1 VGILGLK
8 INKLNKGGKMRRII
22 LNHHKIIKENIQEF
36 YNTFGVSLK
45 DFFDP
50 ILGFDI
56 VKFDEEIIKPSAN
69 ESTKDKI
76 LRDYGQNGVEV
87 IENLL

>member
-1 VGILGLK
+1 
-8 INKLNKGGKMRRII
+8 MRRII
-22 LNHHKIIKENIQEF
+22 LNHHKIIHENRQEF

>member
-1 VGILGLK
+1 
-8 INKLNKGGKMRRII
+8 MRRII
-22 LNHHKIIKENIQEF
+22 LNHHKIIKENRQEF
-36 YNTFGVSLK
+36 YNTFGVSLN
-45 DFFDP
+45 DYFDP

-69 ESTKDKI
+69 ESSRDKVF
-76 LRDYGQNGVEV
+76 RKYGQNGVEC